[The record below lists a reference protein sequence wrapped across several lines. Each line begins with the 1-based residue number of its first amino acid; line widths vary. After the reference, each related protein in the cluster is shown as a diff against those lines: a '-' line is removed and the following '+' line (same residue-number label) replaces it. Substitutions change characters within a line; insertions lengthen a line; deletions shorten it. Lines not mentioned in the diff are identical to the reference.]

1 MVLPRRCKAKLK
13 RRQPGPA
20 ERGGEQAA
28 GGQRAAGSTMKQ
40 MGLAYLSSCHLRGG
54 RGGEGG
60 CAGAIMKLGGK
71 RTFSA
76 VESQR
81 TGAGGAA
88 T

>member
-1 MVLPRRCKAKLK
+1 
-13 RRQPGPA
+13 
-20 ERGGEQAA
+20 
-28 GGQRAAGSTMKQ
+28 MKQ
-40 MGLAYLSSCHLRGG
+40 MGLAYLSCCHLRGG

-60 CAGAIMKLGGK
+60 CAGAIVKLGGK